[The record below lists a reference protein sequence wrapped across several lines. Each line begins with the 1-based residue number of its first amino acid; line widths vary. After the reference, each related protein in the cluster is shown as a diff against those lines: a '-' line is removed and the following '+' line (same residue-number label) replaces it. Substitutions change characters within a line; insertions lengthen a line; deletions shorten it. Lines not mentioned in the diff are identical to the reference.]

1 MSDFEASFSGIG
13 EMLRSDFIGAA
24 LYTKAQA
31 VRAMAE
37 ATAPYDSHNATHF
50 RDSFHVTEPF
60 VPAGRDRVV
69 VQVFNDDSA
78 AVQIE
83 LGTSHTPAHRTLT
96 KALDAAGDSFL

>member
-1 MSDFEASFSGIG
+1 MSDFKADYAGIG

-37 ATAPYDSHNATHF
+37 ATAPYDKNNSTHF
-50 RDSFHVTEPF
+50 RDSFHVSEPS
-60 VPAGRDRVV
+60 VLAGGDRVV

-83 LGTSHTPAHRTLT
+83 LGTSRTPAHRTLT
-96 KALDAAGDSFL
+96 KALDAAGDSLL